1 MAGQLGWEHPAEWP
15 DQNKP
20 AHRLLLP
27 SLRSRPAGGPG
38 PGGPHWGLWVADPS
52 WAVGIGVGHAGR
64 WPSVSLVLTSSVSS
78 LDPWPHQGPRRP
90 PRHHGSLFF
99 CPCFFR
105 VWRSTKMRFAMP
117 ALLAFVWF
125 VVMATPDPGADP
137 LSNDAVAKKP
147 KGPQK
152 KCLLS
157 KYEPRTVSHNVP
169 RPRFCFFLSYDACS
183 LPQGCPFASG
193 TVASPAAYRSRMG
206 NSVSFTRLSCLPRAS
221 QMDWQAAYAGSQA
234 TVSTLF

>member
-1 MAGQLGWEHPAEWP
+1 
-15 DQNKP
+15 
-20 AHRLLLP
+20 
-27 SLRSRPAGGPG
+27 
-38 PGGPHWGLWVADPS
+38 
-52 WAVGIGVGHAGR
+52 
-64 WPSVSLVLTSSVSS
+64 
-78 LDPWPHQGPRRP
+78 
-90 PRHHGSLFF
+90 
-99 CPCFFR
+99 
-105 VWRSTKMRFAMP
+105 MRFAMP